1 MKYPKIT
8 RDFEYH
14 VFNDSKNTF
23 EVDRRETA
31 KRSMTEDERKKYRT
45 LRLKETF
52 GFILG
57 ILFAVGGIV
66 VALAAALAA
75 SNNRWY
81 YILFGFG
88 LIVFCAFAWI
98 FGGNASLDILSFFE
112 VAKSSGFYTENLVWE
127 QSELEQ
133 NDIAKEWRKNH
144 PLEEKIRKAQESKNC
159 VDVAAVLKY
168 CGEDLVDRIK
178 H

>member
-1 MKYPKIT
+1 MKYPKIK

-14 VFNDSKNTF
+14 VFNDSKNAF
-23 EVDRRETA
+23 EVDRTETA
-31 KRSMTEDERKKYRT
+31 KCSMTEDEQKKYRT
-45 LRLKETF
+45 FRLRETF
-52 GFILG
+52 GLILG
-57 ILFAVGGIV
+57 ILFAVGGIIV
-66 VALAAALAA
+66 LAA
-75 SNNRWY
+75 SNDRWY
-81 YILFGFG
+81 YIMFGFG

-98 FGGNASLDILSFFE
+98 FGGNAAFDISSLLE
-112 VAKSSGFYTENLVWE
+112 EAKSSGFHTEYLIWE

-144 PLEEKIRKAQESKNC
+144 PLEEKIRKAQESENC
-159 VDVAAVLKY
+159 VDIAAVLKY

>member
-1 MKYPKIT
+1 MKYPKIK
-8 RDFEYH
+8 RDFDYH
-14 VFNDSKNTF
+14 VFNDSKNAF

-31 KRSMTEDERKKYRT
+31 ERSMTEDERKKYRT
-45 LRLKETF
+45 FRLRETY
-52 GFILG
+52 GLILG

-66 VALAAALAA
+66 VLAA
-75 SNNRWY
+75 SNDKWY

-88 LIVFCAFAWI
+88 LITFCAFAWT
-98 FGGNASLDILSFFE
+98 FGGNAAFDISSLIE
-112 VAKSSGFYTENLVWE
+112 VAKNSGFYMEYLVWE

-144 PLEEKIRKAQESKNC
+144 PLEEKIRKAQESENC
-159 VDVAAVLKY
+159 VDIAAVLKY

>member
-8 RDFEYH
+8 RNFEYH
-14 VFNDSKNTF
+14 VFNDSKNAF
-23 EVDRRETA
+23 EVDRIETA
-31 KRSMTEDERKKYRT
+31 ERSMTEDERKEYRT
-45 LRLKETF
+45 FRLRETL
-52 GFILG
+52 GIILC
-57 ILFAVGGIV
+57 ILFAIGGIIMFV
-66 VALAAALAA
+66 V
-75 SNNRWY
+75 SNDRWY
-81 YILFGFG
+81 YIMFGFG
-88 LIVFCAFAWI
+88 LIVFCAFALT
-98 FGGNASLDILSFFE
+98 FGENAALDISSLFE

-144 PLEEKIRKAQESKNC
+144 PLEEKIRKAQESENC
-159 VDVAAVLKY
+159 VDIAAILKY

>member
-1 MKYPKIT
+1 MKYPKIK
-8 RDFEYH
+8 RDFDYH
-14 VFNDSKNTF
+14 VFNDSKNAF
-23 EVDRRETA
+23 EVNRRETA
-31 KRSMTEDERKKYRT
+31 ERSMTEDERKKYRT
-45 LRLKETF
+45 FWLREVC

-66 VALAAALAA
+66 MLAA
-75 SNNRWY
+75 SNDRWY

-88 LIVFCAFAWI
+88 LITFCAFAWT
-98 FGGNASLDILSFFE
+98 FGANAEVDISSLIE

-144 PLEEKIRKAQESKNC
+144 PLEEKIRKAQESENC
-159 VDVAAVLKY
+159 VDIAAVLKY

>member
-8 RDFEYH
+8 RTFDYH

-23 EVDRRETA
+23 EVERTEIA
-31 KRSMTEDERKKYRT
+31 KRSMTEDEQKKYKT
-45 LRLKETF
+45 SRLKEVI
-52 GFILG
+52 GG
-57 ILFAVGGIV
+57 IVGALFAVGGLV
-66 VALAAALAA
+66 MLAA
-75 SNNRWY
+75 SNDAWY

-88 LIVFCAFAWI
+88 LIAFCAFAWT
-98 FGGNASLDILSFFE
+98 FAGNAAIDISSLLE
-112 VAKSSGFYTENLVWE
+112 VAKNSGFYTEYLVWE
-127 QSELEQ
+127 QSELDQ
-133 NDIAKEWRKNH
+133 NDIAKEWRANH
-144 PLEEKIRKAQESKNC
+144 PLEEKVRKAQESGNC